1 MVTKIFAKG
10 SEIHKLQSFLSPTIN
25 VELQGQFNQRLHGY
39 NIDCG
44 ERGTQVLEKWFGIAV
59 LSLIVGLIFCQVQDH
74 QQQTWPDKTPVTV
87 FQRHYSL
94 RDILQNADNKLKQL
108 LSKIWNMPLSKI
120 KNWKKLKRVFI
131 HVYRKTVDFSPT
143 FLTQNTAWNTV
154 ISHYFLAWKFCGKAQ
169 FSPSFGRIT
178 RNYTETV
185 PFHKVPT
192 PEN

>member
-1 MVTKIFAKG
+1 M
-10 SEIHKLQSFLSPTIN
+10 
-25 VELQGQFNQRLHGY
+25 QFNQRLHDY

-44 ERGTQVLEKWFGIAV
+44 ERETQVLEKWFGKAI
-59 LSLIVGLIFCQVQDH
+59 LSLIVGLISCQVQG
-74 QQQTWPDKTPVTV
+74 QQQKTWPEKTLVTV
-87 FQRHYSL
+87 FQRHYAF

-108 LSKIWNMPLSKI
+108 LSKTWNISLSKI
-120 KNWKKLKRVFI
+120 INWKKLKRVVT

-154 ISHYFLAWKFCGKAQ
+154 FSPNFLMWKFCGKAQ

-178 RNYTETV
+178 RNYPETM

-192 PEN
+192 SEN